1 MNAEVILEKYFS
13 LPIFVKVLI
22 FAIIW
27 VLISI
32 ALYYFVI
39 TPQFQQIEKKSY
51 QLARLK
57 KQTLAIIKV
66 KRKLK
71 TFKKELQQLEKDFNI
86 ALKKLPDSKEIP
98 SLLFNISEIGKK
110 YNLDFLN
117 FRPGK
122 VEKKEFFGQ
131 IPISLR
137 LTGNYHNIAKF
148 LWEISNMQR
157 IVKVKSFSL
166 IPGKNNILT
175 FNGDLE
181 TYIFLKEKLNANKK
195 KKK

>member
-27 VLISI
+27 VLVSI